1 MRHDDGATPVSFE
14 FLGHNTITG
23 GHVDEWA
30 FVYSA
35 YAPGPQK
42 AELFTAPWAKMT
54 CAELETDDDDGPTV
68 ADDHFLG
75 TTPLDDLALLHAD
88 GGDGRNDAFRSYAD
102 KYGKTRGA
110 DRFSLFH
117 RARRYVNAVNR
128 KHLSYTL
135 ETNHL
140 ADWTAEEKRALRGR
154 KHTPAGFSTKA
165 TRSHEAADVGDLGEI
180 DWRNEGAVTKVK
192 DQGSCGSC
200 WSYGTTG
207 AIEGQHFLKH
217 GALVELS
224 QQNLMDCSWPQGNNA
239 CDGGLDSNAYDWMLE
254 VNGGKVA
261 AAEPYGGYKNA
272 DGACHAA
279 DGFHAKI
286 TGYVNVTGLPAFND
300 ALANVGP
307 LSISIDAT
315 PEDFYYYK
323 SGFYYSDDC
332 KGGVDDLDHTVLAVG
347 VKVHGDQRYTI
358 VKNSWSTH
366 WGDAGYVY
374 ISQKNNC
381 CGVATAATY
390 PIIA

>member
-1 MRHDDGATPVSFE
+1 
-14 FLGHNTITG
+14 
-23 GHVDEWA
+23 
-30 FVYSA
+30 
-35 YAPGPQK
+35 
-42 AELFTAPWAKMT
+42 
-54 CAELETDDDDGPTV
+54 
-68 ADDHFLG
+68 
-75 TTPLDDLALLHAD
+75 
-88 GGDGRNDAFRSYAD
+88 
-102 KYGKTRGA
+102 
-110 DRFSLFH
+110 
-117 RARRYVNAVNR
+117 
-128 KHLSYTL
+128 
-135 ETNHL
+135 
-140 ADWTAEEKRALRGR
+140 
-154 KHTPAGFSTKA
+154 
-165 TRSHEAADVGDLGEI
+165 
-180 DWRNEGAVTKVK
+180 
-192 DQGSCGSC
+192 
-200 WSYGTTG
+200 
-207 AIEGQHFLKH
+207 
-217 GALVELS
+217 
-224 QQNLMDCSWPQGNNA
+224 MDCSWPQGNNA

-332 KGGVDDLDHTVLAVG
+332 KGASTTSTTVLAVG

-390 PIIA
+390 PTIA

>member
-1 MRHDDGATPVSFE
+1 MALRILALAAAAAADWAAPKQYSVSVLLELPYIDLVEPIEVYYDEAQELQRMDYWHGADTYVFNATAGENSTSHQIVPTSKDGATSAATCFSMTGEAPLASVFPSLAKFTKADGTKQIRGVEVDAFELVQPEFDPASGMIGNYSFYVRHDDGATPVSFE

-42 AELFTAPWAKMT
+42 AELFTVPWAKMT
-54 CAELETDDDDGPTV
+54 CAELETDDDDGPT
-68 ADDHFLG
+68 
-75 TTPLDDLALLHAD
+75 
-88 GGDGRNDAFRSYAD
+88 
-102 KYGKTRGA
+102 
-110 DRFSLFH
+110 
-117 RARRYVNAVNR
+117 
-128 KHLSYTL
+128 
-135 ETNHL
+135 
-140 ADWTAEEKRALRGR
+140 
-154 KHTPAGFSTKA
+154 
-165 TRSHEAADVGDLGEI
+165 
-180 DWRNEGAVTKVK
+180 
-192 DQGSCGSC
+192 
-200 WSYGTTG
+200 
-207 AIEGQHFLKH
+207 
-217 GALVELS
+217 
-224 QQNLMDCSWPQGNNA
+224 GNNA

-366 WGDAGYVY
+366 WGDGGYVC

-390 PIIA
+390 PLIA